1 MRGGGSASLRFTAPC
16 DATSVVVRVALY
28 KGRRLVW
35 RSSGFK
41 VAIRS
46 TGTTGGGGGGGTT
59 GGGTTGGGTTGGGT
73 TGGGSVHRTSPTI
86 AAIGSSGGSGQ
97 AVVDRAASMAGKP
110 YCWDGGD
117 TSGPTHGSGDRG
129 NGGCGAGVVGFD
141 CTGLVIYALYQAL
154 HISGFP
160 HSAGNAWAQ
169 KGTVIPSKAQLQ
181 PGDIVFF
188 GGTSFANFT
197 HAGVYAGNGKMWD
210 AANYNV
216 PVALH
221 SMWSSGYIG
230 AVRYWAQNGTGGG
243 FEAAFQANTGSLWTV
258 GSAGNQDW
266 KLGMMSGTS
275 PSITALPGGG
285 FEAAFQANTG
295 SLWTVGSAGNQDWK
309 LGMK

>member
-266 KLGMMSGTS
+266 KLGM
-275 PSITALPGGG
+275 
-285 FEAAFQANTG
+285 
-295 SLWTVGSAGNQDWK
+295 K
-309 LGMK
+309 